1 MIEKLIK
8 KDKNEQLES
17 VLEKKNIDET
27 TKNLLQGILY
37 KIEISYKD
45 YKKAKVTQ
53 QSEKQYVQEI
63 IENIQNKCS
72 EVKTVKFSEK
82 IEDGNIKKALES
94 KKLYI
99 DAEKIISYPIEEKI
113 LYAIVKKASK
123 RKIVNNKYGELT
135 MPLSNLINTGASIEK
150 VEVLRDFN
158 GWSWTTVKKEIES
171 IKANLLYQTL
181 QILLGEEFLKG
192 WQKDVDGIIDY
203 YQRLEENITKEYG
216 TKSAEELKKIINKIA
231 IINEAEEN
239 EEYKEELAQKLKK
252 IKEKEKKFENVQQY
266 VQEITEDK
274 KIMTKKIKEIEK
286 ILSQETRIKEEYKKR
301 NEEAPLEKKIFS
313 IRVLKKQLKDQ
324 KQKLIEK
331 LEQDNY
337 LLNPNNYLEI
347 KKQIEQEKEM
357 LELISYTE
365 DEKDEILIKLVELF
379 LKIFKMK
386 ISSKSNPEETL
397 KLIYKFRYYILM
409 PFNTKKDIKDIKQ
422 LKTQIN
428 DIEEKLTKLAKE
440 QKIISQ
446 EVPFEV
452 MKHVY
457 KTRII
462 DLEELYYK
470 ILMENNK
477 KYIQIFD
484 ENVTEEKFEINSTD
498 KSKKDK
504 KVKIFI

>member
-274 KIMTKKIKEIEK
+274 KIMTKERLAE
-286 ILSQETRIKEEYKKR
+286 
-301 NEEAPLEKKIFS
+301 
-313 IRVLKKQLKDQ
+313 LKMGT
-324 KQKLIEK
+324 
-331 LEQDNY
+331 N
-337 LLNPNNYLEI
+337 
-347 KKQIEQEKEM
+347 
-357 LELISYTE
+357 
-365 DEKDEILIKLVELF
+365 
-379 LKIFKMK
+379 
-386 ISSKSNPEETL
+386 
-397 KLIYKFRYYILM
+397 
-409 PFNTKKDIKDIKQ
+409 
-422 LKTQIN
+422 
-428 DIEEKLTKLAKE
+428 
-440 QKIISQ
+440 
-446 EVPFEV
+446 
-452 MKHVY
+452 
-457 KTRII
+457 
-462 DLEELYYK
+462 
-470 ILMENNK
+470 
-477 KYIQIFD
+477 
-484 ENVTEEKFEINSTD
+484 TEEE
-498 KSKKDK
+498 
-504 KVKIFI
+504 

>member
-8 KDKNEQLES
+8 KDRNEQLES

-45 YKKAKVTQ
+45 YKKAKVTE
-53 QSEKQYVQEI
+53 QSEKQYVQEM
-63 IENIQNKCS
+63 IENIQKKCS

-82 IEDGNIKKALES
+82 IEDENIKKALEN
-94 KKLYI
+94 KKFYI

-123 RKIVNNKYGELT
+123 SKIVNNKYGELT
-135 MPLSNLINTGASIEK
+135 IPLSNLINTGASIEK

-171 IKANLLYQTL
+171 IKSNLFYQTL

-203 YQRLEENITKEYG
+203 YQRLNENIANEYG
-216 TKSAEELKKIINKIA
+216 QNLAEEFKKIINKIA
-231 IINEAEEN
+231 IINEVEEN
-239 EEYKEELAQKLKK
+239 QEYKEKLAEKLKL
-252 IKEKEKKFENVQQY
+252 INEKAKKFENVQQY
-266 VQEITEDK
+266 VQEITKDK
-274 KIMTKKIKEIEK
+274 KNVTKEIKEIEK
-286 ILSQETRIKEEYKKR
+286 ILSQEARIKEEYKKR

-313 IRVLKKQLKDQ
+313 IKVLKKQLKDQ
-324 KQKLIEK
+324 KQELIAK

-337 LLNPNNYLEI
+337 FLNPNNYLEA
-347 KKQIEQEKEM
+347 KNQIEQERQIF
-357 LELISYTE
+357 ELINYTE
-365 DEKDEILIKLVELF
+365 DEKDEVIIQFIELF
-379 LKIFKMK
+379 LTFFKKK
-386 ISSKSNPEETL
+386 ISNISKPEEIL
-397 KLIYKFRYYILM
+397 KQIYKFRYYMLL
-409 PFNTKKDIKDIKQ
+409 PFNTKKDIKDLKQ
-422 LKTQIN
+422 LKTQIK
-428 DIEEKLTKLAKE
+428 DIEENLTKIAKK

-470 ILMENNK
+470 ILVENDK